1 MQDGET
7 GEFTTYLIWDEITV
21 NWTWYDGDDWD
32 VDGHFDV
39 YVYKDGVDITYDIP
53 KLQFQW
59 IEQEVKERAGYTPP
73 SKAQVYKSIAAFN
86 SHF

>member
-1 MQDGET
+1 MEDGDT
-7 GEFTTYLIWDEITV
+7 GEFTTYLLWDEVTV

-32 VDGHFDV
+32 ADGHFDI
-39 YVYKDGVDITYDIP
+39 YVYQDGVDITYDIS

-59 IEQEVKERAGYTPP
+59 LEQEVKERAGYTPP